1 MKDEDILIDLF
12 EAGEAFVGGDES
24 GLRRLLPYMINKEV
38 YGESPVVF
46 YVADDVG
53 VLDFLCGEGVDF
65 YQKTKLGGSSLLHQ
79 VSLRGTDEVFE
90 WMLAWYKDNDLVD
103 ASDDAGVTS
112 LSSLIK
118 FGNVSRA
125 TRLIESGADLK
136 SVAENGLTPALQSVL
151 CLDGEKEG
159 IKCLSMIF
167 SKGLALNVDE
177 FTSLGQT
184 ARSLNRLSI
193 AKYIDEKVGLKGF

>member
-38 YGESPVVF
+38 YGGSPVVF

-159 IKCLSMIF
+159 IECLSMLF

-177 FTSLGQT
+177 LTLLGQA

-193 AKYIDEKVGLKGF
+193 AKYIDEKLA